1 MCCQVAPGLTGWGR
15 REAGK
20 RDIGA
25 DLRAILGPFAICFAR
40 GATMWLYRLNKIKSD
55 RTLRKRLRE
64 DPAALKC
71 LRQIKTRWKN
81 QPKFTEKI
89 AENRERARL

>member
-1 MCCQVAPGLTGWGR
+1 
-15 REAGK
+15 
-20 RDIGA
+20 
-25 DLRAILGPFAICFAR
+25 
-40 GATMWLYRLNKIKSD
+40 MWLYRLNKIKSD